1 MMKFSRLFQNADG
14 HVGILD
20 VRQVLVFSNTNRH
33 IGFIKTEIET
43 EYLEYSQPLSL
54 SLDAI

>member
-20 VRQVLVFSNTNRH
+20 VRQVLVFSNTDRH
-33 IGFIKTEIET
+33 IGFIQTEIET
-43 EYLEYSQPLSL
+43 EYLEYSH
-54 SLDAI
+54 D